1 MLVLCLIHAA
11 NAVVSMDLATQS
23 VVETVASVD
32 VCLSVAGILT
42 FECPLDVAFSTS
54 SGGGTYVCIVCR
66 ALLHN
71 YVHFVPVCMVCD
83 YFHQLL
89 GVKTSLYLP
98 PQL

>member
-42 FECPLDVAFSTS
+42 FECPLDVAFSATN
-54 SGGGTYVCIVCR
+54 GGGTYM
-66 ALLHN
+66 
-71 YVHFVPVCMVCD
+71 YV
-83 YFHQLL
+83 QLL
-89 GVKTSLYLP
+89 
-98 PQL
+98 